1 MGYSDQQLISSIR
14 TGYKDPYHT
23 SVITKAKRKD
33 INIDVPSYGKG
44 YYKNAY
50 QNIVRNASQ
59 VIALAWGQAEQ
70 EYGHGIGAVGYFVHR
85 GSSFPCPVCDDLCG
99 YVHSI
104 DTMVIPAHPNCVCRV
119 EFTFKK

>member
-1 MGYSDQQLISSIR
+1 MGYSDQQLLSSIR

-70 EYGHGIGAVGYFVHR
+70 EV
-85 GSSFPCPVCDDLCG
+85 
-99 YVHSI
+99 I
-104 DTMVIPAHPNCVCRV
+104 DRDKHAESLLGMAEQI
-119 EFTFKK
+119 KKEGGQHE